1 MRILV
6 VEDDEDLALEIKFA
20 LENDHYQTE
29 LAFDGDQG
37 RELALVEEYD
47 LVILDIML
55 PGISGVDILKEMR
68 REEIITPVL
77 FLTSKN
83 KLEDRVTGL
92 DAGADDYLTKPFA
105 TPELLA
111 RVRSL
116 LRRMAETKSSILS
129 VDDLELDTRTRQ
141 VTRNKQLLNLTAKE
155 YGILELLMYNK
166 NRILPRLSIA
176 EHIWGNNLD
185 LFNMTNFVDVHIKNL
200 RKKIDGDRERKLIQT
215 FRGIGYSIM
224 EQT

>member
-6 VEDDEDLALEIKFA
+6 VEDNEDLALEIKLA
-20 LENDHYQTE
+20 LENDHYQAE

-55 PGISGVDILKEMR
+55 PGINGVDILKEMR
-68 REEIITPVL
+68 QEEIITPVL

-83 KLEDRVTGL
+83 KLEDKITGL

-129 VDDLELDTRTRQ
+129 VNDLELDTRTRQ
-141 VTRNKQLLNLTAKE
+141 VTRNRQLLNLTAKE

-176 EHIWGNNLD
+176 EHIWGDSLD

-200 RKKIDGDRERKLIQT
+200 RKKIDGDREKKLIQT

-224 EQT
+224 EQV